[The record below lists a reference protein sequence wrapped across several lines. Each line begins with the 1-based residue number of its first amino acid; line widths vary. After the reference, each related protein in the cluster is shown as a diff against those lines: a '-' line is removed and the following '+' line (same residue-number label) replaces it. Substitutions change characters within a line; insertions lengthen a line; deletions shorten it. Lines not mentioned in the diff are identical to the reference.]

1 MKILKS
7 SEGIALFV
15 AILVMT
21 IVMLFLGASL
31 FLSRVDTKITSN
43 FKLGTQALE
52 VADAGLQ
59 HGLTLLQ
66 RGTDFDGDLNCGT
79 PPCNLLSATP
89 FPAGSD
95 FTYTVTVENDS
106 PDINNGG
113 SPTND
118 TDSLVVLVSTAN
130 GPNGVKRQVQ
140 AYVNRSL
147 VSFTPPGALYLP
159 ASSATVDFGGS
170 TGFFITG
177 DDTDYDGATAGPQPP
192 ITGVAPIYSGVLTT
206 FLFALGPTGFNLVQG
221 AGYSTDPLTP
231 SVFTTSDVLDVNQ
244 IAVNFFNH
252 ASAIKYL
259 DGVSTTR
266 GMCPD
271 PTPDPPP
278 SACVFGTDSSPQ
290 ITYIRENGTQIHFG
304 GNVTGSGILVT
315 EGSVLIRDNF
325 DFHGLIIKVDVG
337 LTGGSSGAGIGFTI
351 QEDAKIFGSLLMG
364 PTNGSQVFNMYGNAK
379 IYYNSSAL
387 TMGNS
392 LCGTCFP
399 QAPRISVWLDK
410 F

>member
-66 RGTDFDGDLNCGT
+66 SGTDFDGDLNCGT
-79 PPCNLLSATP
+79 PPCNLLSATT
-89 FPAGSD
+89 FPVGSD

-113 SPTND
+113 SPTDD

-147 VSFTPPGALYLP
+147 VSFTPPSALYLP
-159 ASSATVDFGGS
+159 ASYATVDFGAS

-177 DDTDYDGATAGPQPP
+177 DDTDYDGVTAGPQPS
-192 ITGVAPIYSGVLTT
+192 ITGVAMIDIGVLTT
-206 FLFALGPTGFNLVQG
+206 FLFELGPTGFNLVQG

-231 SVFTTSDVLDVNQ
+231 SVFLTSDVLDVNQ
-244 IAVNFFNH
+244 IALDFFNH
-252 ASAIKYL
+252 ASAVKYL
-259 DGVSTTR
+259 DGVTT
-266 GMCPD
+266 
-271 PTPDPPP
+271 PPGQP
-278 SACVFGTDSSPQ
+278 
-290 ITYIRENGTQIHFG
+290 
-304 GNVTGSGILVT
+304 NV
-315 EGSVLIRDNF
+315 N
-325 DFHGLIIKVDVG
+325 
-337 LTGGSSGAGIGFTI
+337 
-351 QEDAKIFGSLLMG
+351 
-364 PTNGSQVFNMYGNAK
+364 
-379 IYYNSSAL
+379 
-387 TMGNS
+387 
-392 LCGTCFP
+392 
-399 QAPRISVWLDK
+399 LDH
-410 F
+410 

>member
-118 TDSLVVLVSTAN
+118 TDNLVVLVSTAN

-231 SVFTTSDVLDVNQ
+231 SVFTTSDVIDVNQ
-244 IAVNFFNH
+244 IALNFYNH
-252 ASAIKYL
+252 AGAVKDL
-259 DGVSTTR
+259 DGEHKTCSSIS
-266 GMCPD
+266 P
-271 PTPDPPP
+271 
-278 SACVFGTDSSPQ
+278 CVYGTDASPQ
-290 ITYIRENGTQIHFG
+290 ITYIREGSDHIHLDG
-304 GNVTGSGILVT
+304 YVTGSGVLVT
-315 EGSVLIRDNF
+315 EGKTHLYGNF
-325 DFHGLIIKVDVG
+325 EFHGLVISVKRG
-337 LTGGSSGAGIGFTI
+337 LTEGTDPGTVAANYFSLRNNAKVFGGI
-351 QEDAKIFGSLLMG
+351 LLG
-364 PTNGSQVFNMYGNAK
+364 PTNSALGFEIQNDAKVF
-379 IYYNSSAL
+379 YNSSAL
-387 TMGNS
+387 SMANS
-392 LCGTCFP
+392 LCSTCFP